1 MLDIND
7 QIVMKIY
14 QNEANPYISFK
25 ILLFTIIYVVS
36 QYDQQ
41 NELEFIFCNKK
52 TPPPPSCC
60 VDAGAILHIDK

>member
-7 QIVMKIY
+7 QIVIKIY

-41 NELEFIFCNKK
+41 NELEFIFCNKR
-52 TPPPPSCC
+52 
-60 VDAGAILHIDK
+60 

>member
-7 QIVMKIY
+7 QIVIKIY

-41 NELEFIFCNKK
+41 NELELIFCNKK
-52 TPPPPSCC
+52 NLPPHAVCMLGQPY
-60 VDAGAILHIDK
+60 I